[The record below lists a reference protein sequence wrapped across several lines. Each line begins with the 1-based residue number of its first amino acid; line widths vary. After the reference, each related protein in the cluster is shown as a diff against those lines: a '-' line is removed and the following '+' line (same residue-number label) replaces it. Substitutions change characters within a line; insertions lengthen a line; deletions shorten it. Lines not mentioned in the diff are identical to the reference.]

1 MGEEH
6 KNLKKVPGLGAL
18 ELCSSLAER
27 VYDLRHLVGGD
38 RAHVYALAHLQ
49 RG

>member
-27 VYDLRHLVGGD
+27 VGIV
-38 RAHVYALAHLQ
+38 LATASCLSS
-49 RG
+49 